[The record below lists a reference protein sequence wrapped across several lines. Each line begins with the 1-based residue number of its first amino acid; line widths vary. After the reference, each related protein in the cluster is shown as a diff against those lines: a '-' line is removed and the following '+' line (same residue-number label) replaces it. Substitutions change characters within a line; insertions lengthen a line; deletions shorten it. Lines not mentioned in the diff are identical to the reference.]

1 LAERLKSEHSHELE
15 SALLRQRLELQE
27 KHSGEIKAIQDSYIA
42 KMIGAE
48 AQSQTQTP
56 KKTPAKA
63 KAAQPDA

>member
-27 KHSGEIKAIQDSYIA
+27 KHSGEIKAMQDSYIA
-42 KMIGAE
+42 KMAGAD
-48 AQSQTQTP
+48 SQAQTP

-63 KAAQPDA
+63 KAAHPDA